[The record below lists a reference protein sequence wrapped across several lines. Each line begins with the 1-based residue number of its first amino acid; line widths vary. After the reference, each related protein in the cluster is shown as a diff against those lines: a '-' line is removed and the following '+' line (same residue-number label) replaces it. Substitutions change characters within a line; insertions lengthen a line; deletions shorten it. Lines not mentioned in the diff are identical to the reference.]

1 MSLFHCAKC
10 LPDLVERVYR
20 GDGNLQVAVGDELCQ
35 FCEHTGIGGVGAA
48 GGFDWEHHESREVN
62 NGIHAPRRHAK
73 IGHGEFHIATTKKVQ
88 EGVDATLG
96 RGGPEALGEVVAV
109 VDRDDAMGRQ
119 PVVAFMLRALPL
131 ENLQLLR
138 YSY

>member
-10 LPDLVERVYR
+10 LPDLVERVYG

-35 FCEHTGIGGVGAA
+35 FRKHTGIGGVGAA
-48 GGFDWEHHESREVN
+48 SGFDRERHERGEVDA
-62 NGIHAPRRHAK
+62 GVHALRRHTE

>member
-10 LPDLVERVYR
+10 LPDLVERVYG

-48 GGFDWEHHESREVN
+48 GGFDRERNDRGEVDA
-62 NGIHAPRRHAK
+62 GVHAPRLHTE
-73 IGHGEFHIATTKKVQ
+73 IGHGEFHIAATEKVQ

-96 RGGPEALGEVVAV
+96 RGGPETVGEAVAI